1 MYGSTLI
8 KKEVSKLTPKSSM
21 DQRISCGSEQSS
33 SGRILIQQQRN
44 QVLRFKEKIILL
56 WIGEILVYTPWQE
69 IALDAIRVA
78 DENLNMVLFSEAC
91 IRI

>member
-1 MYGSTLI
+1 MS
-8 KKEVSKLTPKSSM
+8 ELTPTSSM
-21 DQRISCGSEQSS
+21 DQRISCGKSEQSS

-78 DENLNMVLFSEAC
+78 DANLNMVLFSEAS

>member
-1 MYGSTLI
+1 MYNSTLI
-8 KKEVSKLTPKSSM
+8 IKGVKADTQKSKDP
-21 DQRISCGSEQSS
+21 RISCGSEPSS
-33 SGRILIQQQRN
+33 SGRISIQQQRN

-78 DENLNMVLFSEAC
+78 DANLNMVLFSEAS